1 MYKRLFENISFDDF
15 KNLDLYLKNYLNLQN
30 FERREYNS
38 PSGKIIDYILK
49 KKTNSNYEIYS
60 IEFLEKAEEIKID
73 FIDQKIIN
81 TDSIENSL
89 QRSRTTSATY
99 FKKQTKKLKKSL
111 DNIIKA
117 KKEIDNFFN
126 KK

>member
-89 QRSRTTSATY
+89 QRSQTTSATY